1 MPYTKIVVT
10 DTGEFQSLAEQ
21 DVEFHSLCLN
31 IIIFIAT
38 ETQMAFRVV

>member
-1 MPYTKIVVT
+1 MPYTKFVVS
-10 DTGEFQSLAEQ
+10 DTGEFQSLEEQ

-38 ETQMAFRVV
+38 ENQMALRVV